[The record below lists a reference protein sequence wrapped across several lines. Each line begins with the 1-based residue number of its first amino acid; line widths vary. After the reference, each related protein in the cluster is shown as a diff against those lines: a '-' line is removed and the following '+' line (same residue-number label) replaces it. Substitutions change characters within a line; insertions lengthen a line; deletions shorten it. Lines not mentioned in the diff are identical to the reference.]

1 MKDILFPEKVVE
13 GYKLRPLTLGQIQE
27 LVPYIQLVVNFMYER
42 KITIDTANDK
52 MDEVLFCLLPVMP
65 DIIKI
70 VIKEDDDMIKN
81 FGAEKAAVIF
91 REIVLQNILY
101 LKNLYR
107 PLEGAMKE
115 VLSSPLNP

>member
-1 MKDILFPEKVVE
+1 MNNILFPEKVVE

-27 LVPYIQLVVNFMYER
+27 LVPYIQLVITVMKQS
-42 KITIDTANDK
+42 KITVETAQDN
-52 MDEVLFCLLPVMP
+52 MDAILFCLLPVMP

-101 LKNLYR
+101 LKNLFR

-115 VLSSPLNP
+115 VLSSQ